1 MLKNVTYILEL
12 AIKFEK
18 SNYKRFAVEVNGYSL
33 TTCFFKD
40 FDCQFQVAVKN
51 DVGLKIPFRER
62 LN

>member
-40 FDCQFQVAVKN
+40 FDC
-51 DVGLKIPFRER
+51 
-62 LN
+62 